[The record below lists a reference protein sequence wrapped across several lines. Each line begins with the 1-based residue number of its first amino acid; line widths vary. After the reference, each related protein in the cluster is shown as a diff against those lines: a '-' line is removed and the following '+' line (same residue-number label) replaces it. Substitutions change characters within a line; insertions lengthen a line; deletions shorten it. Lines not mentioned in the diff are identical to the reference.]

1 MKKFVVII
9 LMLLLTSSLFADVDK
24 GKRYYMKTFKQK
36 FKMNGLDFVQL
47 HTQREWYELFEDKG
61 KKFIIVFSIKYP
73 KQKKFLNDPKTWK
86 KLQHVRDFAI
96 EYASDSGKIPSCS
109 DAGAL
114 IEPLDLEVQESSSDN
129 FF

>member
-61 KKFIIVFSIKYP
+61 KKFITVFSIKYP